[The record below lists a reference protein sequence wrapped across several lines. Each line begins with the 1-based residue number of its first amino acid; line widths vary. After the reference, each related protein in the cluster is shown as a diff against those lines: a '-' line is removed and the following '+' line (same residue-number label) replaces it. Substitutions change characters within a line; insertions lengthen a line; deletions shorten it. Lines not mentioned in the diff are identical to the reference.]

1 MRHLPTVLRVLLG
14 LVFLTFGLNHFV
26 PFLPAQPP
34 PPPGVMAF
42 VGALVTSHLLTLVKG
57 VEVVAGLLLLG
68 NRFVPLALAL
78 LAPIVVGIVWFHAVL
93 APEGVAIGV
102 FVLALELGLA
112 FLHRDAFLPMLRA
125 RHVPAVPASRRGDAV
140 ATVASA

>member
-14 LVFLTFGLNHFV
+14 LVFVTFGLNHFV

-34 PPPGVMAF
+34 PPAAAMAF
-42 VGALVTSHLLTLVKG
+42 AGALVASHLLTLVKA
-57 VEVVAGLLLLG
+57 VEVAAGLLLLG

-93 APEGVAIGV
+93 APEGLPVGL
-102 FVLALELGLA
+102 FVLVLELGLA
-112 FLHRDAFLPMLRA
+112 FLHRDAFRPMLRA
-125 RHVPAVPASRRGDAV
+125 RHAAAVPTSGRGDVV
-140 ATVASA
+140 ATASA